1 MTPKLALPGRGIA
14 GKSAPV
20 MLGITFRATV
30 ISLFALAGASAWAQD
45 VEEKVEV
52 VVSVA
57 EQKLLVLR
65 DGMWT
70 HRFPVSTSKF
80 GLGDAYGSY
89 KTPLGKLRVCQ
100 KIGAGLPPGSVM
112 QHRNPTGEILPV
124 NARGRDPIVT
134 RIMWLEGLEP
144 GNDNARGRGIYI
156 HGTVEESKIGK
167 PVSYGCIRMKSRDVL
182 DLFEAVPMG
191 SIVSI
196 QQEKLPK
203 AKRWSPPPPAPAP
216 PAFVAAKEPVRQKE
230 PVVMGQKNT
239 EKLTAKAEPLPA
251 KQKELPAV
259 AQRTT
264 ERVTLR
270 SEPVIVK
277 PKEPVIVANHK
288 PARVEA
294 EPMRAPSAATRLVI
308 RASGTEDHDVRPSP
322 LAADAFKG
330 SILFSDLP
338 ERGSQGRN

>member
-1 MTPKLALPGRGIA
+1 MQG
-14 GKSAPV
+14 
-20 MLGITFRATV
+20 F
-30 ISLFALAGASAWAQD
+30 SLRVTAILFCALAGAPAWSQED

-52 VVSVA
+52 IVSVA

-80 GLGDAYGSY
+80 GLGDAFGSY

-144 GNDNARGRGIYI
+144 GNDNARRRGIYI
-156 HGTVEESKIGK
+156 HGTVEEAKIGK

-196 QQEKLPK
+196 QEAKLPK
-203 AKRWSPPPPAPAP
+203 AKRWTAPPPKP
-216 PAFVAAKEPVRQKE
+216 PPSFPPIVATKEPVKEKE
-230 PVVMGQKNT
+230 PVVVATRTT
-239 EKLTAKAEPLPA
+239 EKVTAKTEPMPV
-251 KQKELPAV
+251 KQKELAPI

-264 ERVTLR
+264 ERVTLKT
-270 SEPVIVK
+270 EPA
-277 PKEPVIVANHK
+277 PARQKEPVVVAASK
-288 PARVEA
+288 PAPARVA
-294 EPMRAPSAATRLVI
+294 VEPVRPPSAATRLVI
-308 RASGTEDHDVRPSP
+308 RASGTEDHGVRPSP

-338 ERGSQGRN
+338 TQKPPQN